1 MANVLV
7 VANETIGGQKLLD
20 TVRDR
25 WAKGNVRLF
34 LCVPQNRPRHGA
46 VIYDEAV
53 HDAAQIRI
61 DLARAFTAAEGIEF
75 EAEVGDEDPFQAT
88 MDAIG
93 HWDIDEVIVSTHPIT
108 HSGWLRRDLVDR
120 IASASGL
127 PVEHVVT
134 DLEKEGIPFTVTLV
148 VANQTAESEE
158 LISRLRQKAEESE
171 DPDLFI
177 AVMPQSS
184 GAGEA
189 AAEARRH
196 LAHTLQSLR
205 DAGLL
210 CAGMIGSPD
219 PYDAAMNALRL
230 FHVSEV
236 VVSTFPQARSA
247 WLRGG
252 LIERLQE
259 STPIPVEHVTAGE
272 AERAEA

>member
-7 VANETIGGQKLLD
+7 VANETIGGRKLLD
-20 TVRDR
+20 AVRER
-25 WAKGNVRLF
+25 WAEGDARLF

-53 HDAAQIRI
+53 YDAAQIRI
-61 DLARAFTAAEGIEF
+61 DLARAFLANEGIDF
-75 EAEVGDEDPFQAT
+75 EAEIGDEDPFHAT

-93 HWDIDEVIVSTHPIT
+93 HWNIDEVIVSTLPIT

-127 PVEHVVT
+127 PVTHVVT
-134 DLEKEGIPFTVTLV
+134 DLQKEGIPFTVTLV

-158 LISRLRQKAEESE
+158 LIGRLRQKAEESE

-177 AVMPQSS
+177 VVMPQSS

-189 AAEARRH
+189 VREARVH
-196 LAHTLQSLR
+196 LTHTLTALR
-205 DAGLL
+205 EAGLL

-219 PYDAAMNALRL
+219 PYDAAMNALTL
-230 FHVSEV
+230 LHVSEV
-236 VVSTFPQARSA
+236 VVSTFPEARSA
-247 WLRGG
+247 WLRGH
-252 LIERLQE
+252 LIERLRE
-259 STPIPVEHVTAGE
+259 SSAVPVEHVTAGE
-272 AERAEA
+272 RAKAAT